1 MNSPWQTEILR
12 IAGLLV
18 FTLLLGLVS
27 GYYLLPF
34 MLVVLAYLAWHLYNL
49 TRLLR
54 WLREAKGYQPPESSG
69 IWDEVFESLQRQLQ
83 RSNKRK
89 KNLRKHLKRFH
100 KMVAALPYA
109 AVEIQADGDEIEWW
123 NDAAARYLGFQYPR
137 DVGQRIGNLLRH
149 PALQKYCLEQDF
161 DEAVEIPSPV
171 DENLVLRIRV
181 IPFSGNRRLLIARDM
196 TRIQYLER
204 IRKDFVANASHELRS
219 PLTVLSGYLE
229 TLIDADDSCRNYLP
243 QLQSMQS
250 QTDRMVHIV
259 EDLILLSRL
268 ESEAPRVDPLP
279 VNVPMLLA
287 QAIEQAKELSGA
299 AAHHFIEEINPEL
312 CLRGRDTELFSVFS
326 NLLFNAVRYTPPG
339 GTITVVW
346 QDAEEEG
353 AVFSVADTGVGIE
366 AHHLPRLTERF
377 YRVDAGRSRASGGT
391 GLGLA
396 IVKHILQ
403 RHQAHLEIESD
414 IGIGSTFTCKFARD
428 RRSLC
433 QS

>member
-12 IAGLLV
+12 ISGLLV
-18 FTLLLGLVS
+18 FTLLLGLIS
-27 GYYLLPF
+27 GYYLLTF
-34 MLVVLAYLAWHLYNL
+34 ILVVLAYLAWHLYNL

-54 WLREAKGYQPPESSG
+54 WLRKAKGYQPPESSG

-83 RSNKRK
+83 SSNKRK

-109 AVEIQADGDEIEWW
+109 AVEIRANSDEIEWW
-123 NDAAARYLGFQYPR
+123 NDAASRYLGFQYPR
-137 DVGQRIGNLLRH
+137 DVGQRLGNLLRH
-149 PALQKYCLEQDF
+149 PALQKYCLEQVF

-181 IPFSGNRRLLIARDM
+181 IPFSGNRHLLIARDM
-196 TRIQYLER
+196 TRIQNLER
-204 IRKDFVANASHELRS
+204 TRKDFVSNASHELRS

-250 QTDRMVHIV
+250 QTERMVRIV
-259 EDLILLSRL
+259 EDLLLLSRL
-268 ESEAPRVDPLP
+268 ESETPRVDAQP
-279 VNVPMLLA
+279 VNVPRLLE
-287 QAIEQAKELSGA
+287 QAIKQAKELSGP
-299 AAHHFIEEINPEL
+299 AAHHFVEEINPEL
-312 CLRGRDTELFSVFS
+312 CLRGRDTELYSAFS

-339 GTITVVW
+339 GTITTVW
-346 QDAEEEG
+346 RDADEG
-353 AVFSVADTGVGIE
+353 AEFSVADTGVGIE
-366 AHHLPRLTERF
+366 AYHLPRLTERF

-403 RHQAHLEIESD
+403 RHQACLEIESE
-414 IGIGSTFTCKFARD
+414 IGKGSTFSCKFARD